1 MDYDFSGVCADQLE
15 KLAKRLEALKKAN
28 LKEYA
33 LAMNVIN
40 QEIALDNLGG
50 TLIQITDIFN
60 DVSKAI
66 QIIYTEA
73 LNKAQRKLKEHL
85 A

>member
-1 MDYDFSGVCADQLE
+1 
-15 KLAKRLEALKKAN
+15 
-28 LKEYA
+28 
-33 LAMNVIN
+33 MNVIN